1 MLPPLHALE
10 SMPKAGRDQQLGS
23 AIYPRVV
30 SLVGTGLASKVTG
43 MLLQMPTADLLTLL
57 TNQNALRAAVDK
69 AVGVLP
75 PALVAAAVGRSMQPR
90 GPAPSPM
97 SGVSMPTLPMP
108 TDLEGDA
115 AAEGST
121 FLPTSEERQLSSSM
135 QCGVCLEPIV
145 ARRKRFGL
153 LEGCDHPFCIECLR
167 EWRSTHAIRPDV
179 ARACPQC
186 RIPSHFIVPSSVHTT
201 GQRKA
206 ALTKAYLSKL
216 KAVPCKYFR
225 HGLGT
230 CPFGT
235 SCFYAHTDPLGRP
248 IKVEPRKAVGADGQ
262 TNNLPTYRL
271 SEYLFPETIDGPQG
285 TDALLAMIPYA
296 RDDPVEISEAE
307 SSAAAQASS
316 EASPS
321 APPAVVAAFSGQG
334 IPSGQLAELRRVARV
349 PSVSGFLRRLSES
362 LDASLAKLPLC
373 QRAEHFPH
381 GLDIAAWASSSA
393 ANGPPI
399 DYVNSTSV
407 TLVLTFAIQ
416 LAAFRYAWGK
426 EGAYPALPTVG
437 HSQGLAA
444 AMVVAL
450 SSCDDSFSANA
461 SIFADVL
468 LHIGLAIAERV
479 PQAASYALAVL
490 KLPTEDV
497 QALVNDADPPVY
509 LVVKNG
515 ACACTITGA
524 PDALDAFESRL
535 PSSAALKRLPVC
547 APFHCPPLLN
557 GACDSCF
564 KSLKLGT
571 ATIAASALRRPC
583 WSCVDGSDLSG
594 NAINSLQAYLIS
606 ALTTWPVDW
615 PSTVRSIAGSAAVTI
630 VDFGPGGGSGV
641 ARMSTV
647 VAEEEGL
654 AHSVKALYWTQ
665 HYCGAPGPLP
675 QSWLSWIKSK
685 EEGDEDDDNDAVSLE
700 PEPDVA
706 ACTSKGK
713 DFVFFSERL
722 KKASNNATSI
732 VFTPE
737 VLQAIEPELEKVRV
751 GRRQAMQ
758 RPLPEAVRSILD
770 GEAYASLRKETIL
783 TFDTSVYPLASSFS
797 ALLGLPDGL
806 PLHRL
811 HEAYHAD
818 RGRKGARSEKA
829 TLLAPLTDADKRAE
843 FTALYERLIVEVLAP
858 RLHAAIG
865 CERVVFQSFPCVRVH
880 RPGEFSI
887 GPHCDAQYQAPEVN
901 LNFYVPLT
909 KEIWGTNSLYL
920 ESEPGKE
927 DWHPLELK
935 YGELTTFCG
944 VHCSHFTAENTTD
957 ISRVSLDFR
966 LIPGCCYEVE
976 PEQQPKDFRVGE
988 YYSECALVVD
998 GEAPPRFEVGRRGAP
1013 YWRHGFPF
1021 VNK

>member
-1 MLPPLHALE
+1 M
-10 SMPKAGRDQQLGS
+10 
-23 AIYPRVV
+23 
-30 SLVGTGLASKVTG
+30 
-43 MLLQMPTADLLTLL
+43 
-57 TNQNALRAAVDK
+57 
-69 AVGVLP
+69 
-75 PALVAAAVGRSMQPR
+75 
-90 GPAPSPM
+90 
-97 SGVSMPTLPMP
+97 
-108 TDLEGDA
+108 
-115 AAEGST
+115 
-121 FLPTSEERQLSSSM
+121 
-135 QCGVCLEPIV
+135 
-145 ARRKRFGL
+145 
-153 LEGCDHPFCIECLR
+153 
-167 EWRSTHAIRPDV
+167 
-179 ARACPQC
+179 
-186 RIPSHFIVPSSVHTT
+186 
-201 GQRKA
+201 
-206 ALTKAYLSKL
+206 
-216 KAVPCKYFR
+216 
-225 HGLGT
+225 
-230 CPFGT
+230 
-235 SCFYAHTDPLGRP
+235 
-248 IKVEPRKAVGADGQ
+248 
-262 TNNLPTYRL
+262 
-271 SEYLFPETIDGPQG
+271 
-285 TDALLAMIPYA
+285 
-296 RDDPVEISEAE
+296 
-307 SSAAAQASS
+307 
-316 EASPS
+316 
-321 APPAVVAAFSGQG
+321 
-334 IPSGQLAELRRVARV
+334 
-349 PSVSGFLRRLSES
+349 
-362 LDASLAKLPLC
+362 
-373 QRAEHFPH
+373 
-381 GLDIAAWASSSA
+381 
-393 ANGPPI
+393 
-399 DYVNSTSV
+399 
-407 TLVLTFAIQ
+407 
-416 LAAFRYAWGK
+416 
-426 EGAYPALPTVG
+426 
-437 HSQGLAA
+437 
-444 AMVVAL
+444 
-450 SSCDDSFSANA
+450 
-461 SIFADVL
+461 L

-515 ACACTITGA
+515 ACACTVTGA

-535 PSSAALKRLPVC
+535 PSSAASKRLPVC

-557 GACDSCF
+557 GACDACF

-571 ATIAASALRRPC
+571 ATDRRERASPPMLVVRRWKRPQWQRDKQPSGLPHLC
-583 WSCVDGSDLSG
+583 SHNLARRLAEYRQVDCRKCCSH
-594 NAINSLQAYLIS
+594 NSRL
-606 ALTTWPVDW
+606 W
-615 PSTVRSIAGSAAVTI
+615 AGRR
-630 VDFGPGGGSGV
+630 SGV

-654 AHSVKALYWTQ
+654 DHAVKALYWTQ

-700 PEPDVA
+700 PEAEVGA
-706 ACTSKGK
+706 STSKGK

-783 TFDTSVYPLASSFS
+783 TFDTSIYPLASSFS

-944 VHCSHFTAENTTD
+944 VHCSHFTAENTTG